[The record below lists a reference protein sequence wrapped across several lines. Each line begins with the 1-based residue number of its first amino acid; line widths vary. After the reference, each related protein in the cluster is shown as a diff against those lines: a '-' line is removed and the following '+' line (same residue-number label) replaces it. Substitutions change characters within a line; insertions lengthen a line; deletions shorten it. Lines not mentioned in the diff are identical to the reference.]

1 MPSLGQRPRGVW
13 AMRARTLAA
22 AVLIVSPIASAG
34 ACKAKASASE
44 CDDLLER
51 YAQLV
56 VTERYPDASAAQIK
70 TFHDQEK
77 REALGDDAF
86 KNCSSEVSKAEFD
99 CAMRAPSAD
108 TFEKCLE

>member
-1 MPSLGQRPRGVW
+1 VPSLAPGRV
-13 AMRARTLAA
+13 ATALLAA
-22 AVLIVSPIASAG
+22 LLAASG
-34 ACKAKASASE
+34 TGCKAKASASE
-44 CDDLLER
+44 CDQLLER

-56 VTERYPDASAAQIK
+56 VTERYPDASADQIK

-86 KNCSSEVSKAEFD
+86 KNCSSEVSKVEFD

>member
-1 MPSLGQRPRGVW
+1 
-13 AMRARTLAA
+13 MRARTLAA
-22 AVLIVSPIASAG
+22 AALIASPVASAAG
-34 ACKAKASASE
+34 CKAKANASE

-86 KNCSSEVSKAEFD
+86 KNCSSEVSQREFG
-99 CAMRAPSAD
+99 CAMNAPTAD
-108 TFEKCLE
+108 AFEKCLE